1 MKRQSGLHG
10 AAGEVEAVPMNATSP
25 KHARTMEANAGLSSP
40 VVENRVELPGV
51 SITLNT
57 GQPKGL
63 IDIARIEEDHVL
75 TLYLM
80 PLPNIRNCYIPRDK
94 VTDPIE
100 VGALSLRPA
109 GVPWRIVTVG
119 LPYRALIVR
128 ITPQKYYEV
137 TGCRDHDWDFPGVTN
152 ISGTPMNVTMLRM
165 ALELNKPGF
174 ESKRLM
180 ELLTESLIIDL
191 ARFAEGGASESE
203 SSHGGL
209 SPEQISLIDEYL
221 EKSAGAGTTIAKL
234 SKLLK
239 LSSRHLTRMFK
250 VSTGKTIHAYIA
262 EARMRKAIS
271 LLSLSDLPLKEIAYK
286 LGYAGV
292 GSFSAAFRDVTGI
305 SPGTYRKN
313 RRDAVPR
320 E

>member
-1 MKRQSGLHG
+1 
-10 AAGEVEAVPMNATSP
+10 MNAMSP
-25 KHARTMEANAGLSSP
+25 KQARTPKAKPASEVANAGLSAI

-51 SITLNT
+51 SVTLNG

-63 IDIARIEEDHVL
+63 IDIARVEEDHVL

-80 PLPNIRNCYIPRDK
+80 PLPNVRNCYIPRDK
-94 VTDPIE
+94 VTGPVE
-100 VGALSLRPA
+100 VGALSLCPA

-137 TGCRDHDWDFPGVTN
+137 TGCKDHDWDFRGVTN

-165 ALELNKPGF
+165 ALELNRPGF
-174 ESKRLM
+174 ESKRLI

-191 ARFAEGGASESE
+191 ARFAEGGTNESE
-203 SSHGGL
+203 ASHGGL
-209 SPEQISLIDEYL
+209 SQEQISLIDEFL
-221 EKSAGAGTTIAKL
+221 EKSGGFGITIAKL

-262 EARMRKAIS
+262 EARMRKAAA
-271 LLSLSDLPLKEIAYK
+271 LLSTTDLPLKEIAYK
-286 LGYAGV
+286 VGYSAIR
-292 GSFSAAFRDVTGI
+292 SFSAAFRDVTGI